1 MVHELLGLNN
11 NRVVLKGAPNVT
23 SKDLE
28 EVVLSAQQDDFFR
41 KNRNANFGELG
52 EAIQNLLKDYQRLT
66 QNNDASNLNTIE
78 DMQSFM
84 ERFPELRSQ
93 SHHVSK
99 HVAIMGELAR
109 LVDVCALVGVS

>member
-93 SHHVSK
+93 SHYVHSS
-99 HVAIMGELAR
+99 R
-109 LVDVCALVGVS
+109 TY